1 MDNHTNL
8 VKIYLFIC
16 DNWDN
21 NLKYISQRFSN
32 NSNPEFTD
40 QEILTIMIYSIT
52 YERRFKINE
61 IYNFADNYLRDWF
74 PMLKSYVAF
83 DKRVNRLANT
93 FNALYNLIS
102 EQHSPENS
110 SDTIRIVDSMPI
122 ITCSGKRTPKV
133 ATEIVDKSYCA
144 SKSLYYHGV
153 KLHLLSSQVKGTL
166 PRPESVIITPASEND
181 LNVFRDNWSK
191 IPNVSVFADKIY
203 LDKQMQKDMM
213 KIDSELLAPVK
224 YNKGASQVIKQ
235 MCAAADKLYSFAVSQ
250 IRQPI
255 ESFFNWI
262 IEKTDIQ
269 RASKVR
275 STKGLM
281 VHIFA
286 KLSAAM
292 ITKLN
297 LNC

>member
-275 STKGLM
+275 STKGLI

>member
-122 ITCSGKRTPKV
+122 ITCSGKRAPKV

-166 PRPESVIITPASEND
+166 PRPESIIITPASEND

-213 KIDSELLAPVK
+213 KIDSELLTPVK

-275 STKGLM
+275 STKGLI

>member
-153 KLHLLSSQVKGTL
+153 KIHLLSSQVKGTL

-275 STKGLM
+275 STKGLI